1 MRPPSSRERAG
12 LTRPKPPVL
21 WRGAA
26 AGALI
31 GAFLIIGFCVM
42 FSRGM
47 HDPQDNFHWKDLL
60 SSWAEI
66 FLGTALVA
74 GVGFIFELTL
84 TIVWAR
90 SSRSPK

>member
-1 MRPPSSRERAG
+1 MRPSSLRERAG

-26 AGALI
+26 AGAVI

-47 HDPQDNFHWKDLL
+47 HDPQDNLRWEDLL
-60 SSWAEI
+60 SSWPVI
-66 FLGTALVA
+66 VLGMALVA
-74 GVGFIFELTL
+74 AVGIGLEWLCRFATKR
-84 TIVWAR
+84 APR
-90 SSRSPK
+90 SSK